1 MRTDLNSGGF
11 MLYEIFFSNTI
22 AGIKTGLLSVSLS
35 SLLDRF
41 AYLNTAVQFKDT
53 LRLAHLLAQNKRKFH
68 RLKSEYRKL
77 PLQRKNSG
85 SYKTVLQEKVPGKI
99 SISATSLP
107 SFSVFGFAAG
117 GTITLQTEE
126 YSTKVV
132 VSPIGR
138 IRQTEILRK

>member
-11 MLYEIFFSNTI
+11 TLYEILFSNTI
-22 AGIKTGLLSVSLS
+22 VGIKTGLLSVSLS

-41 AYLNTAVQFKDT
+41 VYLNTAVQFKNT
-53 LRLAHLLAQNKRKFH
+53 LRLAHLLALNKWKFH

-99 SISATSLP
+99 SISATHFLLSALSALPLEAP
-107 SFSVFGFAAG
+107 SFSKLR
-117 GTITLQTEE
+117 ITAQKPWSVRLC
-126 YSTKVV
+126 
-132 VSPIGR
+132 VSDR
-138 IRQTEILRK
+138 LKF

>member
-11 MLYEIFFSNTI
+11 TLYEILFSNTI
-22 AGIKTGLLSVSLS
+22 VGIKTGLLSVSLS

-41 AYLNTAVQFKDT
+41 VYLNTAVQFKDT
-53 LRLAHLLAQNKRKFH
+53 LRLAHLLALNKRKFH

-99 SISATSLP
+99 SISAAHCP
-107 SFSVFGFAAG
+107 SFCAFSFVAG
-117 GTITLQTEE
+117 GTNILETED
-126 YSTKVV
+126 YSTKALVG
-132 VSPIGR
+132 PIVC
-138 IRQTEILRK
+138 I

>member
-107 SFSVFGFAAG
+107 SFNVFGFAAG

>member
-11 MLYEIFFSNTI
+11 TLYEILFSNTI
-22 AGIKTGLLSVSLS
+22 VGIKTGLLSVSLS

-41 AYLNTAVQFKDT
+41 VYLNTAVQFKDT
-53 LRLAHLLAQNKRKFH
+53 LRLAHLLALNKRKFH

-99 SISATSLP
+99 SISATHCP
-107 SFSVFGFAAG
+107 SFCAFSFAAG
-117 GTITLQTEE
+117 GTIILETED
-126 YSTKVV
+126 YSTKALVG
-132 VSPIGR
+132 PIVC
-138 IRQTEILRK
+138 I

>member
-11 MLYEIFFSNTI
+11 TLYEILFSNTI
-22 AGIKTGLLSVSLS
+22 VGIKTGLLFVSLS

-41 AYLNTAVQFKDT
+41 VYLNTAVQFKDT
-53 LRLAHLLAQNKRKFH
+53 LRLAHLLALNKWKFH

-99 SISATSLP
+99 SIRATHCP
-107 SFSVFGFAAG
+107 SFCAYSFAAG

-132 VSPIGR
+132 GGPIGR
-138 IRQTEILRK
+138 I